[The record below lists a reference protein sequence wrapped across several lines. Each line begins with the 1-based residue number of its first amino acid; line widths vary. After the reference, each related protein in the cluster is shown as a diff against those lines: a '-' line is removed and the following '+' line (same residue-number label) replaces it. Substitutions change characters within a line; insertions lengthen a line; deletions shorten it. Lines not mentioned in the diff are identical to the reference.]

1 MVAEVRQF
9 GKVVLVRVFDDEQT
23 SRTQQSTGED
33 FGRDVSEA
41 GEIVGRIGKY
51 DVVGSGRSVDE
62 AHRIAAYDGYI
73 VLILINGIFS
83 IWSGYWIYKHQ
94 RKWGELFIFPILYL
108 ITAYFFMP
116 RYTYYFA
123 LAYLALAYLSWAMRQ
138 QK

>member
-1 MVAEVRQF
+1 MNFMKKAWEHLDKPLWLASILIGIVLTLVVTRVVMVE
-9 GKVVLVRVFDDEQT
+9 
-23 SRTQQSTGED
+23 
-33 FGRDVSEA
+33 
-41 GEIVGRIGKY
+41 
-51 DVVGSGRSVDE
+51 
-62 AHRIAAYDGYI
+62 I

>member
-1 MVAEVRQF
+1 MNFMKKAWEHLDKPLWLASILIGLVLTLVVDKLPFLTRVVMVE
-9 GKVVLVRVFDDEQT
+9 
-23 SRTQQSTGED
+23 
-33 FGRDVSEA
+33 
-41 GEIVGRIGKY
+41 
-51 DVVGSGRSVDE
+51 
-62 AHRIAAYDGYI
+62 I

>member
-1 MVAEVRQF
+1 MKKAWERLDKTLWLASILIGIVLTLVVDKLPFVTRVVMVE
-9 GKVVLVRVFDDEQT
+9 
-23 SRTQQSTGED
+23 
-33 FGRDVSEA
+33 
-41 GEIVGRIGKY
+41 
-51 DVVGSGRSVDE
+51 
-62 AHRIAAYDGYI
+62 I